1 MSIKI
6 LIADDDPANRIFLQ
20 DTLDDHDYQFFEAS
34 TGNEVLTL
42 LHSHESDFFDLL
54 ILDLV
59 MPELDGMGILRHP
72 SIQDKLTMPIIVQTS
87 QGGLEKIEESLSSG
101 AIDFLVKPICA
112 KRLKLSVRHGLQLR
126 ETRRVVNRL
135 TDYSKDIFTF
145 DTLIGESASF
155 LQAKKLGEQALNS
168 SLPILI
174 EGESGVG
181 KRTFSKILIGANPN
195 TLFIDEIG
203 NLSSSQQ
210 LDLLTKLDSKNSNIR
225 LIATTSDNLQS
236 QILQGSFRQD
246 LYTKLSV
253 SPIRIP
259 ALRNRKDD
267 IASLSRH
274 FCTRFSLESH
284 NKIRDIS
291 SASLDLLISHSWSGN
306 IRELSN
312 TIYRAVH
319 LCSQH
324 RPRHSSDTLHPCDFP
339 TLSKAESN
347 YSASSP
353 VVAASI
359 SPHSLE
365 KVEKQAIELALFHH
379 VGRIAPT
386 ARELGIGR
394 STLYRKIREFNI
406 VH

>member
-1 MSIKI
+1 MK
-6 LIADDDPANRIFLQ
+6 P
-20 DTLDDHDYQFFEAS
+20 
-34 TGNEVLTL
+34 
-42 LHSHESDFFDLL
+42 DFFDLL

-72 SIQDKLTMPIIVQTS
+72 SLQDKLTMPIITQTT

-126 ETRRVVNRL
+126 EAQRVVNRL
-135 TDYSKDIFTF
+135 TNHSKDIFTF
-145 DTLIGESASF
+145 DNLIGESESF

-168 SLPILI
+168 CLPILI

-181 KRTFSKILIGANPN
+181 KRTFSKILIGDNPN

-203 NLSSSQQ
+203 NLSATQQ
-210 LDLLTKLDSKNSNIR
+210 LDLLNKLDSKSSNIR

-236 QILQGSFRQD
+236 QILQGDFRQD

-259 ALRNRKDD
+259 SLGNRKDD

-274 FCTRFSLESH
+274 FCTRFSLESR
-284 NKIRDIS
+284 NGKIRDIS
-291 SASLDLLISHSWSGN
+291 QSSLSLLISHHWSGN

-319 LCSQH
+319 LCT
-324 RPRHSSDTLHPCDFP
+324 SDTLQPCDFP
-339 TLSKAESN
+339 TLSDSVPLKLESN
-347 YSASSP
+347 YSSSAP
-353 VVAASI
+353 INLVEASI
-359 SPHSLE
+359 SPNSLE
-365 KVEKQAIELALFHH
+365 EVEKQAIELALVHH